1 MMAEHGRVAEL
12 NHESKTADQRNN
24 TAHLLDSP
32 AAGILA
38 ALGFACLT
46 AWGICQVF
54 APALPLL
61 SYLPIDEGIAC
72 LLVSCG
78 VSMVAL
84 IACARWPHL
93 LYTHVRSLVFPGMLV
108 FYGPLTLVGIV
119 SWLAPYAIPTPLV
132 FAAWAISGIGWV
144 SPSAAWMVLY
154 SLMPAR
160 WTALSIA
167 SGGIVATPLFLI
179 VGSIGVPAL
188 GVAGAVAL
196 VAASGGLAYYL
207 LSKADKEK
215 LAEANSQESEHRKPA
230 MALKASLSVI
240 AHGISYGFIVIMVS
254 SLGLHAILIAG
265 TAGIISSFVAFF
277 WARRRT
283 KTSWTTE
290 SAQRI
295 TIPLIAAALLFAPF
309 CSEAGRIVCGAVGI
323 GAFSYATLME
333 WTGQVVKNAEFQLFP
348 LQRFAI
354 GRLAQWTG
362 FLIGAFI
369 AYITFY
375 HTSMS
380 PVPLSLITCVLAV
393 IIITAFVVYDNTAD
407 ENDQLLDVVLGDPEN
422 LIIEPPKNAAPFR
435 ERCDALIERFQLSSR
450 EAEVFRYLAK
460 GRNAE
465 YIQQKLFISS
475 NTVKT
480 HISHI
485 YKKMGINNQQW
496 LIDLVDQRDGRD
508 DAADNDG
515 R

>member
-1 MMAEHGRVAEL
+1 
-12 NHESKTADQRNN
+12 
-24 TAHLLDSP
+24 
-32 AAGILA
+32 
-38 ALGFACLT
+38 
-46 AWGICQVF
+46 
-54 APALPLL
+54 
-61 SYLPIDEGIAC
+61 
-72 LLVSCG
+72 
-78 VSMVAL
+78 
-84 IACARWPHL
+84 
-93 LYTHVRSLVFPGMLV
+93 
-108 FYGPLTLVGIV
+108 
-119 SWLAPYAIPTPLV
+119 
-132 FAAWAISGIGWV
+132 
-144 SPSAAWMVLY
+144 
-154 SLMPAR
+154 MPAR

-207 LSKADKEK
+207 LSKTDGER

-230 MALKASLSVI
+230 MALKTSLSVI
-240 AHGISYGFIVIMVS
+240 AHGISYGFIVVMVS

-265 TAGIISSFVAFF
+265 AAGIVSSFVAFF

-309 CSEAGRIVCGAVGI
+309 CSEAGQIACGAAGI

-362 FLIGAFI
+362 FLIGALI
-369 AYITFY
+369 AYVTFY
-375 HTSMS
+375 HASTS
-380 PVPLSLITCVLAV
+380 PAPLSLITCVLAV
-393 IIITAFVVYDNTAD
+393 VIITAFVVYDNTTD

-422 LIIEPPKNAAPFR
+422 LIIEPPKSAAPFR
-435 ERCDALIERFQLSSR
+435 ERFQLSNR

-508 DAADNDG
+508 DAADDDG